1 VTWQAASV
9 VVLAGVLVAGFAW
22 YERDK
27 PPARV
32 VALVATLAALAVVGR
47 LAFAA
52 IPNVKPTTDI
62 VLFAGYAL
70 GAVPGFA
77 VGAVTALVS
86 NVFLS
91 QGPWTPWQMVGWG
104 VVGVAG
110 ALLARVLRDRE
121 PGRLVLAAVCGLAG
135 LAFGAWMDLYQ
146 LMLAA
151 RQDLDT
157 YLALSASA
165 LPYNMAHAIG
175 NVVFCLLIGPI
186 FIRALRR
193 YRRRFEVRWAA
204 PAAAGAVLLVL
215 LALPAVA
222 AAAPADRAERWLL
235 RAQNDDGGFGASPG
249 QASSPLY
256 SGWSGLGLAVAGHN
270 PRDLQRRGGR
280 TLASYLQRSAGSI
293 RDIGEI
299 ERTVLLLE
307 AAGLSPRRFAGRDL
321 VAAILAKRRADGS
334 ISGYVSYTA
343 FGILALRAAGEPA
356 GGATVSWLT
365 KAQREDGGFGLVP
378 SATSDTDMTGAALQ
392 ALAAVGRAQSPA
404 ARRAVDWLRANQND
418 DGGFGQFRGRD
429 SNAQSTSYAV
439 QGLVAV
445 DAGGAV
451 LSRALAY
458 LRGLQR
464 SDGSVAYSSTSRQT
478 PVWVTAQALM
488 ALERTPLPV
497 ATVPREKRSGP
508 AEETETAPGGSGG
521 AQAPAAGGE
530 GEGESPAAE
539 TAPEAA
545 PAPSGAADSGAAA
558 AGAPSGAADGGAGA
572 AGAARDPA
580 PGRPGGDAGQGI
592 PGEEE
597 GVLPGDGT
605 PTPRPSAEDEATALS
620 AIRAAEDAGDEGVPV
635 GLVAA
640 AVAAAIALLALL
652 LGRGVPQRLR
662 RFAGR
667 LVPAPV
673 RRFAGRLVPA
683 PVRRFAARL
692 PAAVRRHAAR
702 LVPAPVRQFA
712 GRLVPA
718 PVRRVASRL
727 VPAGFSRLVPK
738 RFRRPPDAS
747 GRSRDAVT

>member
-1 VTWQAASV
+1 VTWQAASI
-9 VVLAGVLVAGFAW
+9 VVLGAVVVAGFAW

-27 PPARV
+27 PPARI

-77 VGAVTALVS
+77 VGAITALVS

-104 VVGVAG
+104 AVGVAG
-110 ALLARVLRDRE
+110 AVLARVMRDRE
-121 PGRLVLAAVCGLAG
+121 PNRLVLAAVCGLAG

-146 LMLAA
+146 LTLAA

-157 YLALSASA
+157 YLALSASS
-165 LPYNMAHAIG
+165 LPYNVAHAIG
-175 NVVFCLLIGPI
+175 NVVFCLLIGPV

-193 YRRRFEVRWAA
+193 YRRRFQVRWAA

-215 LALPAVA
+215 LALPALA

-235 RAQNDDGGFGASPG
+235 RTQNSDGGFGAAPG

-256 SGWSGLGLAVAGHN
+256 SGWTGLGLATAGKN
-270 PRDLQRRGGR
+270 ASDIQRRGGR
-280 TLASYLQRSAGSI
+280 TLAAYLRRTAGSI

-299 ERTVLLLE
+299 ERTVLLLK
-307 AAGLSPRRFAGRDL
+307 AAGLSPQRFGGRDL
-321 VAAILAKRRADGS
+321 VAAIQAKRRADGS

-343 FGILALRAAGEPA
+343 FGILALKAAGERA
-356 GGATVSWLT
+356 GGPTVAWLT
-365 KAQREDGGFGLVP
+365 KAQQEDGGFGLVP
-378 SATSDTDMTGAALQ
+378 SATSDSDMTGAALQ
-392 ALAAVGRAQSPA
+392 ALAAVGRDGSPA
-404 ARRAVDWLRANQND
+404 ARRAVEWLRANQND

-464 SDGSVAYSSTSRQT
+464 GDGSVAYSSTSRQT

-497 ATVPREKRSGP
+497 ATVPREKRSRP
-508 AEETETAPGGSGG
+508 AEETQAAPPPSTGGT
-521 AQAPAAGGE
+521 
-530 GEGESPAAE
+530 

-545 PAPSGAADSGAAA
+545 PAPAPAPAPETSPAPSSEPAGAGAA
-558 AGAPSGAADGGAGA
+558 A

-580 PGRPGGDAGQGI
+580 GVPGDDGGQGI
-592 PGEEE
+592 PGDGGQSIPSEED

-605 PTPRPSAEDEATALS
+605 PTPRSAAAAEADALS
-620 AIRAAEDAGDEGVPV
+620 AVRAAEDAGDEGVSV

-640 AVAAAIALLALL
+640 AVAAAIALLVMLL
-652 LGRGVPQRLR
+652 RTG
-662 RFAGR
+662 AGERVLR

-673 RRFAGRLVPA
+673 RRG
-683 PVRRFAARL
+683 
-692 PAAVRRHAAR
+692 AAR
-702 LVPAPVRQFA
+702 LVPRGLGRFVPERVR
-712 GRLVPA
+712 RLVP
-718 PVRRVASRL
+718 R
-727 VPAGFSRLVPK
+727 
-738 RFRRPPDAS
+738 RFRRSPAPPSA
-747 GRSRDAVT
+747 GPTL

>member
-1 VTWQAASV
+1 MTWQAASI

-32 VALVATLAALAVVGR
+32 IALVATLAALAVVGR

-104 VVGVAG
+104 AVGVAG

-146 LMLAA
+146 LTLAA

-157 YLALSASA
+157 YLALSASS
-165 LPYNMAHAIG
+165 LPYNVAHAIG
-175 NVVFCLLIGPI
+175 NVVFCLLIGPV

-235 RAQNDDGGFGASPG
+235 GTQNDDGGFGAAPG

-280 TLASYLQRSAGSI
+280 ALASYIQRNAGSV

-307 AAGLSPRRFAGRDL
+307 AAGLDPRQFGGRDL
-321 VAAILAKRRADGS
+321 VAAISARRRADGS

-343 FGILALRAAGEPA
+343 FGILALKAAGERA
-356 GGATVSWLT
+356 GGSTVAWLT
-365 KAQREDGGFGLVP
+365 RAQREDGGFGLVP
-378 SATSDTDMTGAALQ
+378 SATSDSDMTGATLQ
-392 ALAAVGRAQSPA
+392 ALAAVGRGRSPA
-404 ARRAVDWLRANQND
+404 AGRAVDWLRANQND

-439 QGLVAV
+439 QGLVAA

-464 SDGSVAYSSTSRQT
+464 RDGSIAYSSTSRQT

-497 ATVPREKRSGP
+497 ETVPREKRSR
-508 AEETETAPGGSGG
+508 
-521 AQAPAAGGE
+521 
-530 GEGESPAAE
+530 PAAE
-539 TAPEAA
+539 EQQAAPAPAPDGGGGAADAPVTEAAPEAA
-545 PAPSGAADSGAAA
+545 PAPPQEPAGGGAAA
-558 AGAPSGAADGGAGA
+558 AGAAREPAGV
-572 AGAARDPA
+572 P
-580 PGRPGGDAGQGI
+580 GDAGQGI

-597 GVLPGDGT
+597 GVLPSDGT
-605 PTPRPSAEDEATALS
+605 PTPRPSTESEAAAQS
-620 AIRAAEDAGDEGVPV
+620 AIRAAEDAGDEGVSV

-640 AVAAAIALLALL
+640 AVAAIVALLVLL
-652 LGRGVPQRLR
+652 LLPAVRRRVGRIVPQRVRRLVPGAVPQRLR
-662 RFAGR
+662 RLLPRR
-667 LVPAPV
+667 LRGSGDPV
-673 RRFAGRLVPA
+673 A
-683 PVRRFAARL
+683 
-692 PAAVRRHAAR
+692 
-702 LVPAPVRQFA
+702 
-712 GRLVPA
+712 
-718 PVRRVASRL
+718 
-727 VPAGFSRLVPK
+727 
-738 RFRRPPDAS
+738 
-747 GRSRDAVT
+747 

>member
-1 VTWQAASV
+1 VTWPAASIV
-9 VVLAGVLVAGFAW
+9 LLAGVLVAGFAW

-32 VALVATLAALAVVGR
+32 IALVATLAALAVVGR

-52 IPNVKPTTDI
+52 VPNVKPTTDI

-70 GAVPGFA
+70 GAIPGFA

-104 VVGVAG
+104 AVGVSG

-121 PGRLVLAAVCGLAG
+121 PGRFVLAAVCGLAG

-146 LMLAA
+146 LSLAA
-151 RQDLDT
+151 HQDLDT
-157 YLALSASA
+157 YLAISASS
-165 LPYNMAHAIG
+165 LPYNLAHAIG

-193 YRRRFEVRWAA
+193 YRRRFQVRWAA
-204 PAAAGAVLLVL
+204 PAAAGAALLLL

-222 AAAPADRAERWLL
+222 GAAAPADRAERWLV
-235 RAQNDDGGFGASPG
+235 RAQNDDGGFGAAPG

-280 TLASYLQRSAGSI
+280 TLASYVRRSAGSI

-321 VAAILAKRRADGS
+321 IAAIRARRRADGS

-343 FGILALRAAGEPA
+343 FGILALRAAGVPV
-356 GGATVSWLT
+356 GGSTVGWLT
-365 KAQREDGGFGLVP
+365 EAQREDGGFGLVP
-378 SATSDTDMTGAALQ
+378 SATSDSDMTGAALQ
-392 ALAAVGRAQSPA
+392 ALAAAGRGRSAA
-404 ARRAVDWLRANQND
+404 ARRAAGWLRANQND
-418 DGGFGQFRGRD
+418 DGGFGQFRGRS

-445 DAGGAV
+445 DAGGAT
-451 LSRALAY
+451 LSRALGY

-464 SDGSVAYSSTSRQT
+464 RNGSVAYSSTSRQT

-497 ATVPREKRSGP
+497 ATVPREQRSRP
-508 AEETETAPGGSGG
+508 AEETETAAGGGGG
-521 AQAPAAGGE
+521 AEAPAAGAGDAPDA
-530 GEGESPAAE
+530 PATE
-539 TAPEAA
+539 TAPEAT
-545 PAPSGAADSGAAA
+545 PTPSGV
-558 AGAPSGAADGGAGA
+558 ADGGAAAGGA
-572 AGAARDPA
+572 AKGPAGA
-580 PGRPGGDAGQGI
+580 PGQAGRDAGQGI

-597 GVLPGDGT
+597 GVLPEDGT
-605 PTPRPSAEDEATALS
+605 PTPRPSTEDEAAAQS

-635 GLVAA
+635 GVVAA
-640 AVAAAIALLALL
+640 AVAAAITLLVLL
-652 LGRGVPQRLR
+652 LRRRVPQRLR
-662 RFAGR
+662 RVAGR

-673 RRFAGRLVPA
+673 RRFARHLVPRGLDRLL
-683 PVRRFAARL
+683 PERLRRLL
-692 PAAVRRHAAR
+692 PE
-702 LVPAPVRQFA
+702 
-712 GRLVPA
+712 
-718 PVRRVASRL
+718 
-727 VPAGFSRLVPK
+727 
-738 RFRRPPDAS
+738 RFRRSA
-747 GRSRDAVT
+747 TL

>member
-1 VTWQAASV
+1 VTWQAASI

-104 VVGVAG
+104 AVGVAG

-146 LMLAA
+146 LTLAA
-151 RQDLDT
+151 HQDLDT
-157 YLALSASA
+157 YLALSASS
-165 LPYNMAHAIG
+165 LPYNIAHATG
-175 NVVFCLLIGPI
+175 NVVFCLLIGPL

-193 YRRRFEVRWAA
+193 YRRRFQVRWAA
-204 PAAAGAVLLVL
+204 PAAAGAALILL
-215 LALPAVA
+215 LPAA
-222 AAAPADRAERWLL
+222 AGAATPADRAERWLL
-235 RAQNDDGGFGASPG
+235 RAQNDDGGFGAAPG

-256 SGWSGLGLAVAGHN
+256 TGWSGLGLAAAGHN
-270 PRDLQRRGGR
+270 PRDLRRRGGR
-280 TLASYLQRSAGSI
+280 PLASYVQRGAGSV

-299 ERTVLLLE
+299 ERTVLVLE

-321 VAAILAKRRADGS
+321 VAAIRARRRANGS

-343 FGILALRAAGEPA
+343 FGILALRATGVPA
-356 GGATVSWLT
+356 GRSTVAWLAA
-365 KAQREDGGFGLVP
+365 AQNDDGGFGLVP
-378 SATSDTDMTGAALQ
+378 SATSDSDMTGAALQ
-392 ALAAVGRAQSPA
+392 ALAAAGRARRAA
-404 ARRAVDWLRANQND
+404 ARRAVAWLRANQND

-429 SNAQSTSYAV
+429 SNAQSTAYAV

-445 DAGGAV
+445 NTGGAT

-464 SDGSVAYSSTSRQT
+464 RDGSVAYSSTSRQT

-488 ALERTPLPV
+488 ALERTPLPI
-497 ATVPREKRSGP
+497 ATVPRAKRARAAADVAPAAATEAATPPASEEKQAPKPAPSGDRPGP
-508 AEETETAPGGSGG
+508 AKETVAKPAGEAA
-521 AQAPAAGGE
+521 AQAPA
-530 GEGESPAAE
+530 ESA
-539 TAPEAA
+539 
-545 PAPSGAADSGAAA
+545 
-558 AGAPSGAADGGAGA
+558 
-572 AGAARDPA
+572 
-580 PGRPGGDAGQGI
+580 
-592 PGEEE
+592 
-597 GVLPGDGT
+597 GVLPADGT
-605 PTPRPSAEDEATALS
+605 ATPRADAASAETGQS
-620 AIRAAEDAGDEGVPV
+620 AVRAAEDAGDDGVPV
-635 GLVAA
+635 GLVAGA
-640 AVAAAIALLALL
+640 LAVTIALLALF
-652 LGRGVPQRLR
+652 RRRLM
-662 RFAGR
+662 
-667 LVPAPV
+667 
-673 RRFAGRLVPA
+673 
-683 PVRRFAARL
+683 
-692 PAAVRRHAAR
+692 
-702 LVPAPVRQFA
+702 
-712 GRLVPA
+712 
-718 PVRRVASRL
+718 
-727 VPAGFSRLVPK
+727 PK
-738 RFRRPPDAS
+738 RFRRS
-747 GRSRDAVT
+747 SDAVT